1 MKTYQDL
8 ATAKVELRSRDLGG
22 RTYIQPVLDGEWPS
36 VNLTPG
42 TASCDVLYGLRTDG
56 LYEKPSFLGGAES
69 KGREGLSMVVVP
81 GPELKEWLQKIDAA
95 CKEQFLESAKG
106 AAKKAEWQ
114 SLVAPKGS
122 LDSES
127 FKVKVVLGG
136 ARGLTALTVKK
147 DGGEV
152 VRGSGFEFAK
162 PLIEECWG
170 FKGARVK
177 LAIKLHSVWSMSNKA
192 GLTLHASFAAF
203 EPTPPAVEKDPF
215 EDCLVFE

>member
-8 ATAKVELRSRDLGG
+8 AAAKVEIRSRDVAG
-22 RTYIQPVLDGEWPS
+22 RTYLQPVLNGEFPS
-36 VNLTPG
+36 INLTPD

-56 LYEKPSFLGGAES
+56 LFEKPSFLGGQET
-69 KGREGLSMVVVP
+69 KGREGLSMTVVP

-95 CKEQFLESAKG
+95 CKEQFFETAKG

-114 SLVAPKGS
+114 PLVAAKGS
-122 LDSES
+122 LDSEA
-127 FKVKVVLGG
+127 FKIKVVLGG

-147 DGGEV
+147 ECGEV
-152 VRGSGFEFAK
+152 VRGSGFDFAK
-162 PLIEECWG
+162 PLIEEYWG

-177 LAIKLHSVWSMSNKA
+177 LAVKLHSVWSMSNKA

-203 EPTPPAVEKDPF
+203 QPTQPAVEKDPF
-215 EDCLVFE
+215 EDCLVF